1 MNYVNCRRPDRK
13 PGHRRAAGRIL
24 IAAAIAGCGFLATAV
39 NAAFDSGRAGFSLT
53 INDDIVIPYRV
64 FAVYVLPGERLEIA
78 GNAASAAADG
88 GRLVQSSAGRWTWV
102 APTAPGVA
110 VLTFGDGRDEVRL
123 NAVILH
129 PASQVRDGRLSDY
142 RIGDYPPPLRG
153 DPVYSAPD
161 GFIELTSEL
170 LDLQLSPHFR
180 LRQFPSKQSTDLPKF
195 LALRE
200 SLLLKLE
207 LLLERVN
214 EAGIEA
220 DALTVMSG
228 YRTPMYNRSIGNGQH
243 SRHIYGGAADIYV
256 DVSPR
261 DDIMDDLNGDG
272 RSDFRDAQWLY
283 RIADEL
289 FSRPANLQFRGGL
302 GVYRSNS
309 AHGPFLHVDARG
321 VRARW
326 GLIPE

>member
-1 MNYVNCRRPDRK
+1 
-13 PGHRRAAGRIL
+13 
-24 IAAAIAGCGFLATAV
+24 
-39 NAAFDSGRAGFSLT
+39 LT
-53 INDDIVIPYRV
+53 INGDLVVPYRV

-78 GNAASAAADG
+78 GLATTAAADA
-88 GRLVQSSAGRWTWV
+88 GRLTQTSAGRWAWV
-102 APTAPGVA
+102 APMNPGVTA
-110 VLTFGDGRDEVRL
+110 LTFGDARDEIRL

-129 PASQVRDGRLSDY
+129 PASAVRDGQLFDY
-142 RIGDYPPPLRG
+142 RIGDYPAPLRG
-153 DPVYSAPD
+153 DAVYTPPD

-170 LDLQLSPHFR
+170 LDLQLSPHFS
-180 LRQFPSKQSTDLPKF
+180 LRQFPSKQSAALPKF

-220 DALTVMSG
+220 DAFTVMSG

-283 RIADEL
+283 RIADDL
-289 FSRPANLQFRGGL
+289 FSRSANRQFRGGL
-302 GVYRSNS
+302 GVYRSTA

-326 GLIPE
+326 GLIPD

>member
-1 MNYVNCRRPDRK
+1 
-13 PGHRRAAGRIL
+13 
-24 IAAAIAGCGFLATAV
+24 
-39 NAAFDSGRAGFSLT
+39 LT
-53 INDDIVIPYRV
+53 INGDLVVPYRV

-78 GNAASAAADG
+78 GLATTAAADA
-88 GRLVQSSAGRWTWV
+88 GRLTQTSAGRWAWV
-102 APTAPGVA
+102 APMNPGVTA
-110 VLTFGDGRDEVRL
+110 LTFGDARDEIRL

-129 PASQVRDGRLSDY
+129 PASAVRDGQLFDY
-142 RIGDYPPPLRG
+142 RIGDYPAPLRG
-153 DPVYSAPD
+153 DAVYMPPD

-170 LDLQLSPHFR
+170 LDLQLSPHFS
-180 LRQFPSKQSTDLPKF
+180 LRQFPSKQSAALPKF
-195 LALRE
+195 LTLRE

-220 DALTVMSG
+220 DAFTVMSG

-283 RIADEL
+283 RIADDL
-289 FSRPANLQFRGGL
+289 FSRSANRQFRGGL
-302 GVYRSNS
+302 GVYRSTA

-326 GLIPE
+326 GLIPD

>member
-1 MNYVNCRRPDRK
+1 MN
-13 PGHRRAAGRIL
+13 
-24 IAAAIAGCGFLATAV
+24 
-39 NAAFDSGRAGFSLT
+39 
-53 INDDIVIPYRV
+53 
-64 FAVYVLPGERLEIA
+64 
-78 GNAASAAADG
+78 
-88 GRLVQSSAGRWTWV
+88 
-102 APTAPGVA
+102 PGVTA
-110 VLTFGDGRDEVRL
+110 LTFGDARDEIRL

-129 PASQVRDGRLSDY
+129 PASAVRDGRLFDY
-142 RIGDYPPPLRG
+142 RIGDYPAPLRG
-153 DPVYSAPD
+153 DAVYTPPD

-170 LDLQLSPHFR
+170 LDLQLSPHFS
-180 LRQFPSKQSTDLPKF
+180 LRQFPSKQSAALPKF

-220 DALTVMSG
+220 DAFTVMSG

-283 RIADEL
+283 RIADDL
-289 FSRPANLQFRGGL
+289 FSRSANRQFRGGL
-302 GVYRSNS
+302 GVYRSTA

-326 GLIPE
+326 GLIPD